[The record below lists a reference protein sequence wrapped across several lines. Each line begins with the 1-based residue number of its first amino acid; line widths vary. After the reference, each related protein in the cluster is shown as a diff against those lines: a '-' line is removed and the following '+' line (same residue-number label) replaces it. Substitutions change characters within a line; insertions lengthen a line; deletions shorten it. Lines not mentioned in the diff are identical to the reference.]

1 MRRHPL
7 LWKLALLQVGFCLL
21 LTWLIYTWGL
31 SVERSTYFLA
41 PADRSYLADY
51 ARQAEDAW
59 HSEGAA
65 GAERF
70 RKELSAKEDTWVA
83 LVGPHLESLGSTPLS
98 AEESSHLTFM
108 RKLDW
113 PMSRRLQDELPY
125 VSIEFPGH
133 PEQGRLVI
141 QLPERL
147 LPGGLTPWT
156 HLVTHGIVPT
166 LLAALLGLLLYRHLV
181 VPLNRLRD
189 RADALR
195 ADELES
201 TPLAAPL
208 AARRDELGELAQA
221 LEHMAERLRL
231 SLAQQR
237 LLLRTL
243 SHELRTPLARL
254 RIAHD
259 SELPPEQLRQRL
271 DREIGDMQRLLEDT
285 LDLAWMDTERPQ
297 LPTEPVLACR
307 CGKRC
312 AMTPVS
318 KAAGTRRGYPA
329 AWASTVASRYT
340 WTAWPRPWKTSCATP
355 SVTRPRTARSASTAS
370 ARATSGTCACR
381 TRALAWRKTSWNAS
395 SSPTSAWTIAP
406 AKVSASAWRSPGA
419 PSSYRAAGSGP
430 ATASPDCACTCG
442 CRRPPEG
449 EVFRKLMRFTLK

>member
-59 HSEGAA
+59 RSEGAA

-147 LPGGLTPWT
+147 LPGGLTP
-156 HLVTHGIVPT
+156 GPT
-166 LLAALLGLLLYRHLV
+166 
-181 VPLNRLRD
+181 
-189 RADALR
+189 
-195 ADELES
+195 
-201 TPLAAPL
+201 
-208 AARRDELGELAQA
+208 
-221 LEHMAERLRL
+221 
-231 SLAQQR
+231 
-237 LLLRTL
+237 
-243 SHELRTPLARL
+243 
-254 RIAHD
+254 
-259 SELPPEQLRQRL
+259 
-271 DREIGDMQRLLEDT
+271 
-285 LDLAWMDTERPQ
+285 W
-297 LPTEPVLACR
+297 
-307 CGKRC
+307 
-312 AMTPVS
+312 
-318 KAAGTRRGYPA
+318 
-329 AWASTVASRYT
+329 
-340 WTAWPRPWKTSCATP
+340 
-355 SVTRPRTARSASTAS
+355 
-370 ARATSGTCACR
+370 
-381 TRALAWRKTSWNAS
+381 
-395 SSPTSAWTIAP
+395 SPTA
-406 AKVSASAWRSPGA
+406 
-419 PSSYRAAGSGP
+419 
-430 ATASPDCACTCG
+430 
-442 CRRPPEG
+442 
-449 EVFRKLMRFTLK
+449 

>member
-166 LLAALLGLLLYRHLV
+166 
-181 VPLNRLRD
+181 P
-189 RADALR
+189 
-195 ADELES
+195 
-201 TPLAAPL
+201 
-208 AARRDELGELAQA
+208 
-221 LEHMAERLRL
+221 
-231 SLAQQR
+231 
-237 LLLRTL
+237 
-243 SHELRTPLARL
+243 PLARL

-297 LPTEPVLACR
+297 LPTEPVLALSVWEALRDDACFESGWDPARLPCR
-307 CGKRC
+307 LGVDCRVEVHLDSLAQAMENLLRNAIRHSPEDGTVSLDGEREGDFWHLRLQDQGPGVAEDQLERIFLPYQRLDDSAGEGFGLGLAIARRAIELQGGRLWASNGKPGLC
-312 AMTPVS
+312 LHLWL
-318 KAAGTRRGYPA
+318 PA
-329 AWASTVASRYT
+329 AA
-340 WTAWPRPWKTSCATP
+340 
-355 SVTRPRTARSASTAS
+355 
-370 ARATSGTCACR
+370 
-381 TRALAWRKTSWNAS
+381 
-395 SSPTSAWTIAP
+395 
-406 AKVSASAWRSPGA
+406 
-419 PSSYRAAGSGP
+419 
-430 ATASPDCACTCG
+430 
-442 CRRPPEG
+442 
-449 EVFRKLMRFTLK
+449 

>member
-59 HSEGAA
+59 RSEGAA

-108 RKLDW
+108 RK
-113 PMSRRLQDELPY
+113 
-125 VSIEFPGH
+125 
-133 PEQGRLVI
+133 
-141 QLPERL
+141 
-147 LPGGLTPWT
+147 
-156 HLVTHGIVPT
+156 
-166 LLAALLGLLLYRHLV
+166 LV

-297 LPTEPVLACR
+297 LPTEPVLALSVWEALRDDACFESGWDPARLPCR
-307 CGKRC
+307 LGVDCRVEVHLDSLAQAMENLLRNAIRHSPEDGTVSLDGEREGDFWHLRLQDQGPGVAEDQLERIFLPYQRLDDSAGEGFGLGLAIARRAIELQGGRLWASNGKPGLC
-312 AMTPVS
+312 LHLWL
-318 KAAGTRRGYPA
+318 PA
-329 AWASTVASRYT
+329 AA
-340 WTAWPRPWKTSCATP
+340 
-355 SVTRPRTARSASTAS
+355 
-370 ARATSGTCACR
+370 
-381 TRALAWRKTSWNAS
+381 
-395 SSPTSAWTIAP
+395 
-406 AKVSASAWRSPGA
+406 
-419 PSSYRAAGSGP
+419 
-430 ATASPDCACTCG
+430 
-442 CRRPPEG
+442 
-449 EVFRKLMRFTLK
+449 

>member
-1 MRRHPL
+1 M
-7 LWKLALLQVGFCLL
+7 
-21 LTWLIYTWGL
+21 
-31 SVERSTYFLA
+31 
-41 PADRSYLADY
+41 
-51 ARQAEDAW
+51 
-59 HSEGAA
+59 
-65 GAERF
+65 
-70 RKELSAKEDTWVA
+70 
-83 LVGPHLESLGSTPLS
+83 
-98 AEESSHLTFM
+98 
-108 RKLDW
+108 
-113 PMSRRLQDELPY
+113 
-125 VSIEFPGH
+125 
-133 PEQGRLVI
+133 
-141 QLPERL
+141 
-147 LPGGLTPWT
+147 
-156 HLVTHGIVPT
+156 
-166 LLAALLGLLLYRHLV
+166 

-297 LPTEPVLACR
+297 LPTEPVLALSVWEALRDDACFESGWDPARLPCR
-307 CGKRC
+307 LGVDCRVEVHLDSLAQ
-312 AMTPVS
+312 AMENLLRNAIRHSPENGTVS
-318 KAAGTRRGYPA
+318 LDGEREGDFWHLRLQDQGPG
-329 AWASTVASRYT
+329 VAEDQLERIF
-340 WTAWPRPWKTSCATP
+340 
-355 SVTRPRTARSASTAS
+355 
-370 ARATSGTCACR
+370 
-381 TRALAWRKTSWNAS
+381 L
-395 SSPTSAWTIAP
+395 PTSAWTIAP

>member
-41 PADRSYLADY
+41 PADRHYLADY

-59 HSEGAA
+59 RREGAA

-208 AARRDELGELAQA
+208 AARRDEL
-221 LEHMAERLRL
+221 
-231 SLAQQR
+231 
-237 LLLRTL
+237 
-243 SHELRTPLARL
+243 
-254 RIAHD
+254 
-259 SELPPEQLRQRL
+259 
-271 DREIGDMQRLLEDT
+271 
-285 LDLAWMDTERPQ
+285 
-297 LPTEPVLACR
+297 
-307 CGKRC
+307 
-312 AMTPVS
+312 
-318 KAAGTRRGYPA
+318 
-329 AWASTVASRYT
+329 
-340 WTAWPRPWKTSCATP
+340 
-355 SVTRPRTARSASTAS
+355 
-370 ARATSGTCACR
+370 
-381 TRALAWRKTSWNAS
+381 
-395 SSPTSAWTIAP
+395 
-406 AKVSASAWRSPGA
+406 
-419 PSSYRAAGSGP
+419 
-430 ATASPDCACTCG
+430 
-442 CRRPPEG
+442 
-449 EVFRKLMRFTLK
+449 

>member
-59 HSEGAA
+59 RSEGAA

-98 AEESSHLTFM
+98 TEESSHLTFM

-297 LPTEPVLACR
+297 LPTEPVLALSVWEALRDDACFESGWDPARLPCR
-307 CGKRC
+307 LGVDCRVEVHLDSLAQTMENLLRNAIRHSPEDGTVSLDGEREGDFWHLRLQDQGPGVAEDQLERIFLPYQRLDDSAGEGFGLGLAIARRAIELQGGRLWASNGKPGLC
-312 AMTPVS
+312 LHLWL
-318 KAAGTRRGYPA
+318 PA
-329 AWASTVASRYT
+329 AA
-340 WTAWPRPWKTSCATP
+340 
-355 SVTRPRTARSASTAS
+355 
-370 ARATSGTCACR
+370 
-381 TRALAWRKTSWNAS
+381 
-395 SSPTSAWTIAP
+395 
-406 AKVSASAWRSPGA
+406 
-419 PSSYRAAGSGP
+419 
-430 ATASPDCACTCG
+430 
-442 CRRPPEG
+442 
-449 EVFRKLMRFTLK
+449 